1 MSKEFGGKKVNVQN
15 FCCQNIELVP
25 VIWFKISRKLH
36 QQFKREILLLVPLIH
51 REIGRVLDGGK
62 NIYAYAYIDTKK
74 VNEQFKINRKSDM
87 IYDWMINVIGKKKNY
102 ILAVLRMRA
111 WWMCDDT
118 FVISHQLHGIFRTP
132 SRRARSP
139 AIVTKFI
146 ANEPIVIG
154 TLYVA
159 WRVNESY
166 WLGIDFSVWNTNE
179 RIFIQTLTERKKIVD
194 GALKMCKYDW
204 MAIVHRIACD
214 VNDTVN
220 GWGSGQTRSLN
231 EINGFSCDFSSFSI
245 FINIAKLKV

>member
-87 IYDWMINVIGKKKNY
+87 IYDWMINVIGKKKLY
-102 ILAVLRMRA
+102 IGCTPNASVMNVWWHICHITSTTRYFSHSLTARALAR
-111 WWMCDDT
+111 D
-118 FVISHQLHGIFRTP
+118 SHQIHCQWAYCYRY
-132 SRRARSP
+132 
-139 AIVTKFI
+139 IVCCVACQWIVLTGNWFFGMEYKW
-146 ANEPIVIG
+146 ANI
-154 TLYVA
+154 Y
-159 WRVNESY
+159 S
-166 WLGIDFSVWNTNE
+166 NTHRE
-179 RIFIQTLTERKKIVD
+179 KKIVD

-220 GWGSGQTRSLN
+220 GWGSGQTRS
-231 EINGFSCDFSSFSI
+231 
-245 FINIAKLKV
+245 